1 MRVAKQVFKAE
12 LIKGDGDTTGFVIPD
27 KVVDAL
33 GQGKKPKV
41 TVTLNGTFSY
51 PNTVAVMSGKYMIGV
66 SKERRKLA
74 GVAAGEMIDVT
85 LELDTAPRVM
95 EVPPD
100 LQKALDADKAAK
112 AYFATLSYS
121 NQRRHIDPINEA
133 KSPETR
139 ARRIEKSVALF
150 HAGKN

>member
-1 MRVAKQVFKAE
+1 MSVTRQSFRTE
-12 LIKGDGDTTGFVIPD
+12 LLKGDGDTAGFVIPD
-27 KVVDAL
+27 KVVDAF

-41 TVTLNGTFSY
+41 TVTLNGGFSY
-51 PNTVAVMSGKYMIGV
+51 PNTVAVMGGKFMIGV

-74 GVAAGEMIDVT
+74 GVTPGETIEVT

-95 EVPPD
+95 EVPAD
-100 LQKALDADKAAK
+100 LQKALDKNKAAK

-121 NQRRHIDPINEA
+121 NQRKHIDPITQA
-133 KSPETR
+133 KTDETR

-150 HAGKN
+150 AEGKH

>member
-1 MRVAKQVFKAE
+1 MTAKQTFKTE
-12 LIKGDGDTTGFVIPD
+12 VLKGDGDTTGFVIPD

-41 TVTLNGTFSY
+41 TVTINGRFSY
-51 PNTVAVMSGKYMIGV
+51 PNTVAVMGGRYMIGI

-74 GVAAGEMIDVT
+74 GVTGGEMIDVT
-85 LELDTAPRVM
+85 LELDAAPRLM
-95 EVPPD
+95 DVPPD
-100 LQKALDADKAAK
+100 LQKALDKDKAAK

-121 NQRRHIDPINEA
+121 NHRRHIDPITDA
-133 KSPETR
+133 KTPETR

-150 HAGKN
+150 HEGKN

>member
-1 MRVAKQVFKAE
+1 MSETRQTFKTK
-12 LIKGDGDTTGFVIPD
+12 LLKGDGDTTGFVIPD
-27 KVVDAL
+27 TVVEAF

-41 TVTLNGTFSY
+41 TVTINGKFSY
-51 PNTVAVMSGKYMIGV
+51 PNTVAVMGGQYMIGI

-74 GVAAGEMIDVT
+74 GVEGGQMITVT

-100 LQKALDADKAAK
+100 LAKALSKDKAAK

-133 KSPETR
+133 KTDETR
-139 ARRIEKSVALF
+139 ARRIAKSVALF
-150 HAGKN
+150 AQGKN

>member
-1 MRVAKQVFKAE
+1 MSKQVFKTRV
-12 LIKGDGDTTGFVIPD
+12 LQGDGDTTGFVIPD
-27 KVVDAL
+27 KIVEAL
-33 GQGKKPKV
+33 GQGRKPKV
-41 TVTLNGTFSY
+41 TVTINGTFSY
-51 PNTVAVMSGKYMIGV
+51 PNTVAVMGGQYMIGI

-74 GVAAGEMIDVT
+74 GVAAGQMIEVT

-100 LQKALDADKAAK
+100 LQKALNADKPAK

-121 NQRRHIDPINEA
+121 NQRRHIDPINDA
-133 KSPETR
+133 KTPETR

-150 HAGKN
+150 HDAKN

>member
-1 MRVAKQVFKAE
+1 MSTQKFKTKV
-12 LIKGDGDTTGFVIPD
+12 LQGDGDTTGFVIPD
-27 KVVDAL
+27 KVVEAL

-41 TVTLNGTFSY
+41 TVTINGKFSY
-51 PNTVAVMSGKYMIGV
+51 PNTVAVMGGRYMIGI

-74 GVAAGEMIDVT
+74 GVEGGEMIEVT

-100 LQKALDADKAAK
+100 LQQALDKDKPAK

-121 NQRRHIDPINEA
+121 NQRRHIDPINDA
-133 KSPETR
+133 KAPETR

-150 HAGKN
+150 HEGKN